1 MPCVWLS
8 IGSNQDRERNIQG
21 AVRALRAE
29 FNELILSSVYESP
42 AVGFDGDPF
51 FNLVAGISTELPV
64 NLLNKK
70 LRAIEEAHG
79 RIRKGKRFA
88 SRTLDL
94 DLLTYGDLI
103 SDEDGITLPR
113 EEIMRYSFVLLPLM
127 EVAGDERHPLNGRT
141 YSELW
146 QAFDSSS
153 QPIWLAEFQPE

>member
-79 RIRKGKRFA
+79 RIREGKRFA